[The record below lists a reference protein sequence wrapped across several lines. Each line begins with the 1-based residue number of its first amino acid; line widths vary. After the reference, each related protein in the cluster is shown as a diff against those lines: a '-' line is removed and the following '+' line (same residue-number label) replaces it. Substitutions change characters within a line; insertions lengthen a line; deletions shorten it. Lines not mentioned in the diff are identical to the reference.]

1 MKTNLLIS
9 AVLFWALALNAQVN
23 TPQQITPDSLS
34 FFEKSMCSDGQTFYA
49 IGRKY
54 PSSLYLF
61 TYQNGVKTY
70 NLITAF
76 TPTPSTRLY
85 KFNDVIYAQTNQSMM
100 QSTDGINWSN
110 CQNLQLKPQ
119 LKTILFD
126 ADKIYATTRDT
137 LNYFDGT
144 SWHYY
149 FIPNMGNFSTPKIVK
164 GGSDIYF
171 NSSQKLYR
179 FDGIQ
184 VDTLFHSGIYDMEW
198 NIDRLYFLAYNI
210 DSIYSFKNNTVNTCF
225 SNDIGFYDSNNFKF
239 ISKNDTLYICQNNT
253 QYTTRQHI
261 YTVANHEIIK
271 HHRFDSIV
279 GTNIKLVGY
288 ELLGLE
294 FIHIN
299 SFDYRSFED
308 FGIGQS
314 GVSYQNLDIN
324 QVDAWYGNRGQMFW
338 DEIGD
343 PKYEV
348 PKGSGKTST
357 FAGGLWLSALTGED
371 TLVAAVRFLDH
382 GYDFSPGPLRAT
394 GALQGTSDTAYA
406 QNFDRIWK
414 LTRDQINYHHW
425 HYNDPAYNMPA
436 DIAQWPAHGNTAEG
450 YAQNLAPF
458 VDVNSNGQYEPQ
470 LGDYPEIKGDMS
482 LYWIFNDALAPHGET
497 NGGIM
502 GVEIHAQAYAYACD
516 TLSGTDS
523 AINYTTF
530 LDYSVYNRS
539 INDYTNVSSGFWTD
553 ADLGDATDDYVGC
566 HVGLNS
572 TYFYNGDD
580 IDGDGSNNT
589 YGANPPAQFVTV
601 LSGPEAEPADG
612 FDNDND
618 GTIDENGEKLLMNQ
632 FIYFWNSSGSQ
643 QGDPQLAKDFY
654 NYMHGYWKNGRPLV
668 YGGTGYQNTGGTPA
682 KYMFPGDSDPW
693 NNGTYGI
700 DPQYALPGGWTEE
713 NESNSPSDKRGLI
726 SIGDRHLNSG
736 EHLEYTLAFVWS
748 RGDNGA
754 WSSVEKGF
762 NDVARIT
769 EMYQTGQ
776 LNGCNYDAQ
785 KVEKIQSVS
794 NLALYPNPTDR
805 AFVIQNASNHATYTV
820 YNIGGQ
826 AVLSGTVDGQ
836 AISVEGLS
844 KGLYLVK
851 ITQSSGT
858 QTLKLNVE

>member
-34 FFEKSMCSDGQTFYA
+34 FFEMSMCSDGQTFYA
-49 IGRKY
+49 IGRKF
-54 PSSLYLF
+54 PSSFYLF

-76 TPTPSTRLY
+76 TPTSSTRLY
-85 KFNDVIYAQTNQSMM
+85 KNNGMIYAQTSLGMM
-100 QSTDGINWSN
+100 ESTDGINWSN
-110 CQNLQLKPQ
+110 CQNLHLKPH
-119 LKTILFD
+119 LYTILFD

-149 FIPNMGNFSTPKIVK
+149 FIPNMGYFSTPKIVK
-164 GGSDIYF
+164 GGADIYF

-184 VDTLFHSGIYDMEW
+184 VDTIFHSGIYDMEW
-198 NIDRLYFLAYNI
+198 NIDRLYFSVNNV
-210 DSIYSFKNNTVNTCF
+210 DSIYNFKNNTVNTCF
-225 SNDIGFYDSNNFKF
+225 YNDLGFGSPNEFK
-239 ISKNDTLYICQNNT
+239 INTKNDTLFIYDDDVYGWN
-253 QYTTRQHI
+253 RQHI
-261 YTVANHEIIK
+261 FIFVDHQFIQHNHFDQFIGTQIK
-271 HHRFDSIV
+271 ICNNKYIGYFGGRLNEFDL
-279 GTNIKLVGY
+279 TQY
-288 ELLGLE
+288 
-294 FIHIN
+294 
-299 SFDYRSFED
+299 ED
-308 FGIGQS
+308 FGIAQS

-338 DEIGD
+338 DEIGTA
-343 PKYEV
+343 KYYV
-348 PKGSGKTST
+348 PKGSGKTSM
-357 FAGGLWLSALTGED
+357 FAGGLWLSALTSED
-371 TLVAAVRFLDH
+371 TLAAAMKFATT

-425 HYNDPAYNMPA
+425 HYNDAAYNMPV

-523 AINYTTF
+523 VLNYTTF
-530 LDYSVYNRS
+530 LDYTVYNRGLNNYS
-539 INDYTNVSSGFWTD
+539 NLSSGFWTD
-553 ADLGDATDDYVGC
+553 ADLGDAYDDYIGC

-572 TYFYNGDD
+572 AYFYNGDD

-618 GTIDENGEKLLMNQ
+618 GTIDENGEKLLMNR
-632 FIYFWNSSGSQ
+632 FIYFNNNASAL
-643 QGDPQLAKDFY
+643 GDPELAIQYY
-654 NYMHGYWKNGRPLV
+654 NYMNGYWKDARPLV
-668 YGGTGYQNTGGTPA
+668 YGGTGYQPTGGTPA
-682 KYMFPGDSDPW
+682 KYMFPGTSDPL

-713 NESNSPSDKRGLI
+713 NESNPPKDKRGLI

-769 EMYQTGQ
+769 EMYQTDQ

-805 AFVIQNASNHATYTV
+805 AFVIQNASNHATYKV

-851 ITQSSGT
+851 ITQNSGT